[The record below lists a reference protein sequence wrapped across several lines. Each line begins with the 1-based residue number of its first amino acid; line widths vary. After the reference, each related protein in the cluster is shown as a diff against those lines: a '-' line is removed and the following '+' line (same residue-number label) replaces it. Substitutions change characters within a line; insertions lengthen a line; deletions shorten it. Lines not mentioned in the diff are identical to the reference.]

1 MFKRIIFLVIIGIF
15 FISCEDEEKEV
26 VKKKVVVQEQ
36 VAQEQ
41 VVQPQVVTQPVV
53 VQQQDNFLRDILLI
67 NALSNSNT
75 HTHTREVRYV
85 DRSFES
91 RPTKNTTIIKNYN
104 INKSTNVSNKT
115 MVRKTTNVSA
125 PRITNIRPK
134 TTVHKASYTPRPVRP
149 IRSVRVG
156 VR

>member
-1 MFKRIIFLVIIGIF
+1 MFKRIIFLAIIGMF
-15 FISCEDEEKEV
+15 FIFCEDEEKEV

-53 VQQQDNFLRDILLI
+53 VQQQDNFLRDMLLI
-67 NALSNSNT
+67 NALSN
-75 HTHTREVRYV
+75 THTREVRYV

-149 IRSVRVG
+149 VRSVRVG